1 MLAIAST
8 GIWRMTA
15 TYNVNHYLQERQD
28 VTNLVNE
35 LIGQVELNGNQVQ
48 ALGRLTYGADLKFFG
63 DQLQQ
68 TQARID
74 DIYTELHEKIA
85 LPEARSILESSQEH
99 RKEYLQQREA
109 GMKLV
114 DAGDRTGAAR
124 FFRDDMPRLLGA
136 YVDELESL
144 ATFQNEQLA
153 NAIQDSN
160 EGILWGRSLTIAL
173 GLIAV
178 LIGLATAALITRS
191 IVRPLNEAV
200 DLAGAV

>member
-124 FFRDDMPRLLGA
+124 FFRDDMPRLLDA
-136 YVDELESL
+136 YIAELRRLAQLQETGVASLIDESN
-144 ATFQNEQLA
+144 AGIQLGQGM
-153 NAIQDSN
+153 I
-160 EGILWGRSLTIAL
+160 IAL

-178 LIGLATAALITRS
+178 L
-191 IVRPLNEAV
+191 
-200 DLAGAV
+200 